1 MYGVIVTAHSNY
13 ASGVYSGIKLVAG
26 DMENVKVVDYLENQ
40 SYEDLDANLKK
51 AFDELKDYKKKI
63 FITDLVGGTPFS
75 RSAFNFGLNED
86 VRVLSGLNFALIY
99 TAMTMDDGENMD
111 EDIKQIIKQGKA
123 GITAYIPTNKK
134 QEDKKTYFITSF
146 ALITPSVY

>member
-1 MYGVIVTAHSNY
+1 MYGVIVTAHSKY

-26 DMENVKVVDYLENQ
+26 EMENVRVVDYLENQ
-40 SYEDLDANLKK
+40 SYEDLDANLKQ

-75 RSAFNFGLNED
+75 RSVLNFGSNED

-99 TAMTMDDGENMD
+99 TAMTTEEG
-111 EDIKQIIKQGKA
+111 EDIDVDVKDIIEQGKA
-123 GITAYIPTNKK
+123 GITAYIPVNKK
-134 QEDKKTYFITSF
+134 QETDDGDGI
-146 ALITPSVY
+146 

>member
-13 ASGVYSGIKLVAG
+13 ATGVYSGIKLVAG

-40 SYEDLDANLKK
+40 SYEDLDANLKI

-75 RSAFNFGLNED
+75 RSVLNFGSNDD

-99 TAMTMDDGENMD
+99 TAMTMEDSENMD
-111 EDIKQIIKQGKA
+111 EDIKQIIEQGKA
-123 GITAYIPTNKK
+123 GITAYMPVSKK
-134 QEDKKTYFITSF
+134 QDNDSDGI
-146 ALITPSVY
+146 

>member
-13 ASGVYSGIKLVAG
+13 ATGVYSGIKLVAG

-40 SYEDLDANLKK
+40 SYEDLDTNLKI

-75 RSAFNFGLNED
+75 RSVLNFGSNDD

-99 TAMTMDDGENMD
+99 TAMTMEDSENMD
-111 EDIKQIIKQGKA
+111 EDIKQIIEQGKA
-123 GITAYIPTNKK
+123 GITAYMPVSKK
-134 QEDKKTYFITSF
+134 QDDDSDGI
-146 ALITPSVY
+146 

>member
-13 ASGVYSGIKLVAG
+13 ATGVYSGIKLVAG

-40 SYEDLDANLKK
+40 SYEDLDTNLKI

-75 RSAFNFGLNED
+75 RSVLNFGSNDD

-99 TAMTMDDGENMD
+99 TAMTMEDSENMD
-111 EDIKQIIKQGKA
+111 EDIKQIIEQGKA
-123 GITAYIPTNKK
+123 GITVYMPVNKK
-134 QEDKKTYFITSF
+134 QDDDSDGI
-146 ALITPSVY
+146 